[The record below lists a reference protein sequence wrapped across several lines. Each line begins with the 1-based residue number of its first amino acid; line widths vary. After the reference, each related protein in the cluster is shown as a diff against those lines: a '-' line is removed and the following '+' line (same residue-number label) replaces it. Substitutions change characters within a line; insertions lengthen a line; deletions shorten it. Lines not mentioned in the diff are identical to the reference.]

1 MEIIFNKETI
11 DLAIQSILESKKHNV
26 IRIDGSMGAGK
37 TTIISKLCE
46 KLGVDETTS
55 SPTFSLVN
63 TYQSKLGPIY
73 HFDFYRLENPDEA
86 IDFGVEEYFE
96 SGSLCLLEWAEIIRQ
111 HLPLEFDHYQLE
123 VVNETTR
130 KLKQIIK

>member
-1 MEIIFNKETI
+1 MRGITSWILFK
-11 DLAIQSILESKKHNV
+11 SILENKKHNV

-37 TTIISKLCE
+37 TTLISELCK

-63 TYQSKLGPIY
+63 SYQSNSGPIY
-73 HFDFYRLENPDEA
+73 HFDFYRLEDPDEA

-96 SGSLCLLEWAEIIRQ
+96 SGSLCLLEWAEVIKQ
-111 HLPLEFDHYQLE
+111 HLPLEFDHYRLE

-130 KLKQIIK
+130 KLKQII